1 MTLVLQLD
9 VQGDDDEDE
18 TRSLYRWLIDDPVA
32 IRQAELSW
40 ATDGSAPAGSMGG
53 PEIIEAVVQNGIALG
68 SLLVSYLQWK
78 QASRRRDTATI
89 EIRHGDRVYSVR
101 GTSEESVAEVVR
113 AIERQQADESHV
125 A

>member
-40 ATDGSAPAGSMGG
+40 TADGSAPAGSMGG

-78 QASRRRDTATI
+78 QASRRRDNATM
-89 EIRHGDRVYSVR
+89 EIRHGDRVYSLR
-101 GTSEESVAEVVR
+101 GTSEESVAEVIR